1 MYKYQFQKGKMGIN
15 GIGTAGYP
23 VTGYQTRKAERSA
36 ESRAVEFMEI
46 EAGKVTQDKAM
57 FFEGCLML

>member
-1 MYKYQFQKGKMGIN
+1 MGIN